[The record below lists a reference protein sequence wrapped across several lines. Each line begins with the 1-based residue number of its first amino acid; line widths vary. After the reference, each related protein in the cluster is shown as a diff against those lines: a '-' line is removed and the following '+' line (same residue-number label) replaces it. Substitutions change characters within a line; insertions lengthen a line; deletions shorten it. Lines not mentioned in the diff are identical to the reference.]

1 MICRHIPMRSG
12 RRSSF
17 RELVAY
23 ITHAK
28 DKAVRIGEVRVTN
41 CHQQEAQD
49 AVLEVLATQLQN
61 QRDDLN
67 IEYGRLELEQATYA
81 EPRRIDDEAR
91 QKLGMVDPRPQD
103 IRLLR

>member
-1 MICRHIPMRSG
+1 MRVIGVLLVFALLLAVIGSALGVVWTRHES
-12 RRSSF
+12 
-17 RELVAY
+17 
-23 ITHAK
+23 
-28 DKAVRIGEVRVTN
+28 RVLFVSLTGM
-41 CHQQEAQD
+41 
-49 AVLEVLATQLQN
+49 QN

-91 QKLGMVDPRPQD
+91 QKLGMVDPSPQD

>member
-1 MICRHIPMRSG
+1 MKLISAVICALL
-12 RRSSF
+12 
-17 RELVAY
+17 LVA
-23 ITHAK
+23 
-28 DKAVRIGEVRVTN
+28 AVASALGVVWTRHESRVLFV
-41 CHQQEAQD
+41 Q
-49 AVLEVLATQLQN
+49 LTQLQN

-91 QKLGMVDPRPQD
+91 QMLGMVDPRPQD

>member
-1 MICRHIPMRSG
+1 VKLINTVICALL
-12 RRSSF
+12 
-17 RELVAY
+17 LVA
-23 ITHAK
+23 
-28 DKAVRIGEVRVTN
+28 AVASALGVVWTRHESRVLFV
-41 CHQQEAQD
+41 Q
-49 AVLEVLATQLQN
+49 LTQLQN

>member
-1 MICRHIPMRSG
+1 MKVISRLACIALLLVVVASALGVVWTRHES
-12 RRSSF
+12 
-17 RELVAY
+17 
-23 ITHAK
+23 
-28 DKAVRIGEVRVTN
+28 RVLFV
-41 CHQQEAQD
+41 Q
-49 AVLEVLATQLQN
+49 LTQLQN

-91 QKLGMVDPRPQD
+91 QKLGMIEPRPQD

>member
-1 MICRHIPMRSG
+1 MKLISTVICALL
-12 RRSSF
+12 
-17 RELVAY
+17 LVA
-23 ITHAK
+23 
-28 DKAVRIGEVRVTN
+28 AVASALGVVWTRHESRVLFV
-41 CHQQEAQD
+41 Q
-49 AVLEVLATQLQN
+49 LTQLQN

-91 QKLGMVDPRPQD
+91 QMLGMVDPRPQD

>member
-1 MICRHIPMRSG
+1 VKLISTVICALL
-12 RRSSF
+12 
-17 RELVAY
+17 LVA
-23 ITHAK
+23 
-28 DKAVRIGEVRVTN
+28 AVASALGVVWTRHESRVLFV
-41 CHQQEAQD
+41 Q
-49 AVLEVLATQLQN
+49 LTQLQN

>member
-1 MICRHIPMRSG
+1 MKAIGALILITLLMAMLASAIGVVWTRHESRAL
-12 RRSSF
+12 F
-17 RELVAY
+17 VKL
-23 ITHAK
+23 T
-28 DKAVRIGEVRVTN
+28 T
-41 CHQQEAQD
+41 
-49 AVLEVLATQLQN
+49 LQN
-61 QRDDLN
+61 QRDALN